1 MNIADTDFEVGYKQ
15 IADVSKDKEIIVFCG
30 GYACTKSAI
39 VADLLMKKG
48 HKNVKVYNA
57 GEPEWSKKDFVI
69 CCNERP
75 IVWKTTRSVDPF
87 EEEERTTSFAL
98 AGSVISSVPEVM
110 VISRSF
116 EMVLGILKLK
126 GAKKI
131 LAPFDGSTMVLKNP
145 FEKSMKPSVFLYAMT
160 EGVLVGI
167 CTVVLLENVPPC
179 AETVTV
185 SVLSRGSAV
194 KVRAFLFVPDCRERA
209 WSLCSHI
216 S

>member
-1 MNIADTDFEVGYKQ
+1 MI
-15 IADVSKDKEIIVFCG
+15 S
-30 GYACTKSAI
+30 
-39 VADLLMKKG
+39 
-48 HKNVKVYNA
+48 
-57 GEPEWSKKDFVI
+57 KDFVI

-145 FEKSMKPSVFLYAMT
+145 LKNL
-160 EGVLVGI
+160 
-167 CTVVLLENVPPC
+167 
-179 AETVTV
+179 
-185 SVLSRGSAV
+185 
-194 KVRAFLFVPDCRERA
+194 
-209 WSLCSHI
+209 
-216 S
+216 